1 MRTNLQRD
9 VIYSVYDLTIQITY
23 AYRHFILFLL
33 LLPADGKNYNRFN
46 DIMIDIFW
54 FAFHRLMAA

>member
-9 VIYSVYDLTIQITY
+9 VIYSGYDLTIQITY
-23 AYRHFILFLL
+23 ACRHFILFLL

-54 FAFHRLMAA
+54 FAFHRLMAV